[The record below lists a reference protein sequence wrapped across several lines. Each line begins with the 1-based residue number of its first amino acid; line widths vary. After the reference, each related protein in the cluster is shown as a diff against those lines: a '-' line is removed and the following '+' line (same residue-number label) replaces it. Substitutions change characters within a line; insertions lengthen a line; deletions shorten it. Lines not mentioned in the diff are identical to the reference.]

1 MTLSNLCK
9 ELEMMGSA
17 GTLTDSP
24 IYMTQV
30 EAEYEKVKQALLME
44 DEQLS

>member
-1 MTLSNLCK
+1 
-9 ELEMMGSA
+9 MGGASRLMDA
-17 GTLTDSP
+17 PS
-24 IYMTQV
+24 YMSQI